1 MPKFSLR
8 LLIAIVT
15 ACAIIG
21 GAYAYSNRSPL
32 LKLFGGTKNVEIVR
46 HPTRVEAYRLG
57 DPPGGSPSTD
67 DVSGISPLDYPVTA
81 GPVLVSSKTAA
92 KVSAAL
98 VSRDTYGWD
107 YAKACGYPIY
117 GVKLSF
123 FQGNDRVDVY
133 FCFLCNVLAVARD
146 DQTFGGEDFDDARA
160 VLVQA
165 AKQAFPDDKSI
176 QELVE

>member
-8 LLIAIVT
+8 MLIAIVT

-21 GAYAYSNRSPL
+21 GAYAYFNRSPM
-32 LKLFGGTKNVEIVR
+32 LKLFGGVKNMEIVR

-57 DPPGGSPSTD
+57 DPPGGSPPSN
-67 DVSGISPLDYPVTA
+67 DVSPLDYPVTA

-98 VSRDTYGWD
+98 MSSDTYGWD
-107 YAKACGYPIY
+107 YAKACGDPIY

-133 FCFLCNVLAVARD
+133 FCFLCDFLAVARNG
-146 DQTFGGEDFDDARA
+146 QTFDGEDFDDARA
-160 VLVQA
+160 VFVEA
-165 AKQAFPDDKSI
+165 AKQAFPDDPTI
-176 QELVE
+176 QKLVE